1 MENLSER
8 FGTLEMDLSA
18 HTTYLAVSRDQILDW
33 LDARFTIE
41 EYNRALSARLQGTCT
56 WVINREAITSWE
68 LPDPE
73 STVTKFLW
81 IHGLPG
87 FGKTVLCAMLIEY
100 LRRET
105 GPPVVYFFCSLE
117 GSCKQEPQAIL
128 RSWVAQ
134 LMLHSAD
141 IYPQAVD
148 LFRAKHARTATEPEL
163 WSLLQ
168 VLSLQLR
175 SCYFVVDGFEL
186 CVGEN
191 PGTGRYNL
199 KDGRDGFL
207 QRLITTLAH
216 TGSRVLVVSR
226 DNGLIRD
233 EFSNW
238 PQLDLLKEPLVSNEL
253 VSRDVENPA
262 PRAFL
267 EYEILRDDTE
277 SDLKSFAYE
286 MVKSQLPNKSELLH
300 RELAEEA
307 LRRCD
312 GMFWWI

>member
-1 MENLSER
+1 MLGLRSTAALIGDGLAGLNEKMEDLSER
-8 FGTLEMDLSA
+8 FGTIEMDLSA

-33 LDARFTIE
+33 LNARFTIE

-56 WVINREAITSWE
+56 WVIDRESIASWK

-105 GPPVVYFFCSLE
+105 GHPVIYFFCSLE
-117 GSCKQEPQAIL
+117 GSYEQDPQAIL

-134 LMLHSAD
+134 LVLHSTD
-141 IYPQAVD
+141 MYPQAVE
-148 LFRAKHARTATEPEL
+148 LFRAKHAHTATEPEL

-175 SCYFVVDGFEL
+175 SCYFVVDGFEM
-186 CVGEN
+186 CVGET
-191 PGTGRYNL
+191 PGTGRYHLNSR
-199 KDGRDGFL
+199 RDGFL

-216 TGSRVLVVSR
+216 TGSRVLIVSR
-226 DNGLIRD
+226 DSGPIRD

-238 PQLDLLKEPLVSNEL
+238 PH
-253 VSRDVENPA
+253 
-262 PRAFL
+262 
-267 EYEILRDDTE
+267 
-277 SDLKSFAYE
+277 
-286 MVKSQLPNKSELLH
+286 LH
-300 RELAEEA
+300 LMKNLFYQTRSCQA
-307 LRRCD
+307 
-312 GMFWWI
+312 M